1 MTESHQFENLVI
13 CTGADSSGFSCL
25 MTDCVPDL
33 SIVPAVQCFPLY
45 TYEFRPAE
53 DTADMFNDQP
63 EDTWYRYDAGVGTGV
78 PLFALY
84 HFPDAENMVT
94 HH

>member
-1 MTESHQFENLVI
+1 MTIERKKKTPVYSH
-13 CTGADSSGFSCL
+13 
-25 MTDCVPDL
+25 
-33 SIVPAVQCFPLY
+33 
-45 TYEFRPAE
+45 
-53 DTADMFNDQP
+53 
-63 EDTWYRYDAGVGTGV
+63 DAGVGTGV

>member
-1 MTESHQFENLVI
+1 MTKTDWNNPEKSRSMKQELTEGIALSQREPVGIPVLYGGEGVNERKKKTPVYSH
-13 CTGADSSGFSCL
+13 
-25 MTDCVPDL
+25 
-33 SIVPAVQCFPLY
+33 
-45 TYEFRPAE
+45 
-53 DTADMFNDQP
+53 
-63 EDTWYRYDAGVGTGV
+63 DAGVGTGV